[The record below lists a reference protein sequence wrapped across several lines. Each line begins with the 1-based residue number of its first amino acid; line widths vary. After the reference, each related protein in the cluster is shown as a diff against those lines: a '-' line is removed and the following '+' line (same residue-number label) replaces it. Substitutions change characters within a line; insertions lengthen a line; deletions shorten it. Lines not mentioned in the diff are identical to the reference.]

1 MLEGFRVVPYI
12 IIDEN
17 GEIKEE
23 IYSSRVVGLNDGDR
37 IVRKNSIDHFRRKKE
52 EEEKKPCEDFNDKE
66 YINVVSDT
74 FTKIGIEELRC
85 VLKELDV
92 FEKAFVFGCVP
103 YVGYEDCKIKYG
115 NGIALNMKDF
125 TRISGISER
134 KLFDVISSL
143 IEKHLLYKRKE
154 KNKISYYINPW
165 IVFRGI
171 KLDSSLKDM
180 FGEYEIRC
188 KNMTKWKDL

>member
-1 MLEGFRVVPYI
+1 MPYI

-17 GEIKEE
+17 GEIKDK

-37 IVRKNSIDHFRRKKE
+37 IVRKKSIEHFKRKKE
-52 EEEKKPCEDFNDKE
+52 EKEDKLFDDGG

-74 FTKIGIEELRC
+74 FTKVGIRELKYI
-85 VLKELDV
+85 LKELNV
-92 FEKAFVFGCVP
+92 FEKAFILGCMP
-103 YVGYEDCKIKYG
+103 YVGYEDCRIKKN
-115 NGIALNMKDF
+115 NGMPLSVDDF
-125 TRISGISER
+125 VWMCGMSKSKTY
-134 KLFDVISSL
+134 DVISSL
-143 IEKHLLYKRKE
+143 IDKHVLYKRKE

-171 KLDSSLKDM
+171 KLNSNLKNM
-180 FGEYEIRC
+180 FGDYEIRC

>member
-1 MLEGFRVVPYI
+1 MPYI

-37 IVRKNSIDHFRRKKE
+37 VVRKKSIEHFKRKKE
-52 EEEKKPCEDFNDKE
+52 KEEDKLFDDGG

-74 FTKIGIEELRC
+74 FTKVGIEELRC

-134 KLFDVISSL
+134 KLFNVISSL